1 MTVDTVTR
9 MVRAEENNRILLERI
24 EELKQQCLKHH
35 SDAEYWKYCYY
46 ELRAI
51 IFKDYEDA

>member
-24 EELKQQCLKHH
+24 ENLKRERDKAN
-35 SDAEYWKYCYY
+35 SDAEYWRYCYW

-51 IFKDYEDA
+51 IFKDDIDA